1 MMLALALPSG
11 RPPVRHRQDDVRHAR
26 RRTNVSFLLLLL
38 LRVRAAVSS
47 PNSGREETME
57 EVHRART

>member
-26 RRTNVSFLLLLL
+26 RRTNVSFLLL
-38 LRVRAAVSS
+38 RVRAAVSS